1 MNKVKLIQKIQK
13 ATTVRMEP
21 RGYGDD
27 PEEMTETRS
36 GNIYLTQ
43 EEVVCAIGMRK
54 CTSVSMG
61 VSLGGYD
68 DECFDENGKA
78 TKHFPH
84 CNRVHISL
92 GKKQA
97 KRMINAIVSPKLIEV
112 LVIGS
117 YDHDSDKFSMCL

>member
-21 RGYGDD
+21 RGYGDN
-27 PEEMTETRS
+27 PEEMKETRS

-43 EEVVCAIGMRK
+43 EEVNCVIGMRK

-61 VSLGGYD
+61 VNLGGYD

-78 TKHFPH
+78 TKHYPH
-84 CNRVHISL
+84 SNHVHIRL

-97 KRMINAIVSPKLIEV
+97 KRMINAITGPKLIQV
-112 LVIGS
+112 LVIGD
-117 YDHDSDKFSMCL
+117 YADDSDKFCICL

>member
-21 RGYGDD
+21 RGYGDN

-36 GNIYLTQ
+36 GSIYLTQ
-43 EEVVCAIGMRK
+43 EEVICVIGMRK
-54 CTSVSMG
+54 CTSVSIG

-68 DECFDENGKA
+68 EESFDENGEA
-78 TKHFPH
+78 VNYYPH
-84 CNRVHISL
+84 CNRVHTNL

-97 KRMINAIVSPKLIEV
+97 KRMIKEIVSPKLISV
-112 LVIGS
+112 LVIGN
-117 YDHDSDKFSMCL
+117 YDNDDKFSMCL